1 MPHPCV
7 ARHWP
12 VVRKRCEEY
21 AFELKTAWS
30 DGTRVIFFSSEE
42 LVARLAALVP
52 PPRMHLVHYL
62 GVLAPNAK
70 LCPLVVPDPRGDHA
84 DLWCRMH
91 RGGTR
96 RTHRPLPL
104 GALGGIIPQDNR
116 RRCIGMPE
124 VPRAHAAHRL
134 DHVATRDRR
143 HPSLRFEEG
152 GAAVD
157 RRSARQ
163 NEYGEDHCEPG
174 VCGEAALPVDERRS
188 EACNERIYGWT

>member
-70 LCPLVVPDPRGDHA
+70 LCPLVVPEPPQEETT
-84 DLWCRMH
+84 LTC
-91 RGGTR
+91 
-96 RTHRPLPL
+96 
-104 GALGGIIPQDNR
+104 GAE
-116 RRCIGMPE
+116 CI
-124 VPRAHAAHRL
+124 
-134 DHVATRDRR
+134 
-143 HPSLRFEEG
+143 EEG
-152 GAAVD
+152 RDGRTARCRWVPWAELFLKTIAVD
-157 RRSARQ
+157 VLECPKCQGRMQRIAWITSPRVIDAILACVLRK
-163 NEYGEDHCEPG
+163 EEP
-174 VCGEAALPVDERRS
+174 P
-188 EACNERIYGWT
+188 